1 MAPRERS
8 SALTSANSH
17 LAPQQVPALPSL
29 PDPGASLTLESVE
42 CAPGTTVTTR
52 PHGPPAG
59 LLSCPFLT
67 LFPTAPTTLGH
78 SPCWPWP
85 GDS

>member
-29 PDPGASLTLESVE
+29 PGPGASLPLESVE
-42 CAPGTTVTTR
+42 CAPGTTVTTSHMA
-52 PHGPPAG
+52 P
-59 LLSCPFLT
+59 LLAYSAVPSSLS
-67 LFPTAPTTLGH
+67 
-78 SPCWPWP
+78 SPQPLLALAR
-85 GDS
+85 